1 MCPRSLKGGIILSE
15 FKFIDGGIA
24 NVQGFKST
32 GIHSGLKKA
41 KKDLAIIY
49 SEAETAAAGVFTE
62 NKVKAAPVLVS
73 KEHIEAS
80 NGYCNAIVINSANAN
95 ACTGVKGME
104 NAREMA
110 KIAAGQLKLDVKE
123 VLISSTGVIGVQLP
137 MDIIL
142 EGIKKASKSLFNSNS
157 SSDAAEAI
165 MTTDTFPKE
174 AAVEVEI
181 GGKTVKMGGMAKG
194 SGMIHPNM
202 ATMLSFV
209 ATDVSITP
217 QLLKE
222 ALGEVV
228 DETYNMISVD
238 GDTSTNDMVLVLA
251 NACAGNEQITE
262 KNSDYDAFKNALSA
276 LCYRLSELIVRDG
289 EGATKFIN
297 VKVINAKSVEDA
309 RKAARCVTTSALVKT
324 AIFGED
330 ANWGRVIMAVGN
342 SGANFDPGVVDMYI
356 ESKAG
361 KEQMME
367 NGMGLSFSEARA
379 KAILEEKDIGLV
391 VDMKLGSSEATAWT
405 CDFSYDYVKINAD
418 YRS

>member
-1 MCPRSLKGGIILSE
+1 MSD
-15 FKFIDGGIA
+15 FKFIDGGIST
-24 NVQGFKST
+24 VQGFKST
-32 GIHSGLKKA
+32 GIHTGLKKA

-49 SEAETAAAGVFTE
+49 SEAKTAAAGVFTE
-62 NKVKAAPVLVS
+62 NKVKAAPVLVT
-73 KEHIEAS
+73 KEHIESS
-80 NGYCNAIVINSANAN
+80 NGNCKAIVINSANAN
-95 ACTGVKGME
+95 ACTGLKGME

-110 KIAAGQLKLDVKE
+110 KIAAEHLNLEINE

-142 EGIKKASKSLFNSNS
+142 EGIKKASKSLNSNN

-174 AAVEVEI
+174 AAVEVVI
-181 GGKTVKMGGMAKG
+181 GGKLVKMGGMAKG

-209 ATDVSITP
+209 ASDVSITP

-222 ALGEVV
+222 ALSEVV

-251 NACAGNEQITE
+251 NGCAGNEQITE
-262 KNSDYDAFKNALSA
+262 KNSDYDVFKNALSA
-276 LCYRLSELIVRDG
+276 LCYKLSELIVRDG
-289 EGATKFIN
+289 EGATKFIT
-297 VKVINAKSVEDA
+297 VKVINALSVEDA
-309 RKAARCVTTSALVKT
+309 RKAARSVTTSALVKT

-342 SGANFDPGVVDMYI
+342 SEANFDPGVIDMYI
-356 ESKAG
+356 ESNMG
-361 KEQMME
+361 KEQMMK
-367 NGMGLSFSEARA
+367 NGMGLSFSEAKA
-379 KAILEEKDIGLV
+379 KAILSEKDIGLV
-391 VDMKLGSSEATAWT
+391 VDMNLGSSKATAWT

>member
-1 MCPRSLKGGIILSE
+1 MVSPYIKGGKIVSDY
-15 FKFIDGGIA
+15 KFIDGGIS

-32 GIHSGLKKA
+32 GIHAGLKKI
-41 KKDLAIIY
+41 KKDIAIIY
-49 SEAETAAAGVFTE
+49 SETKTAAAGVFTK
-62 NKVKAAPVLVS
+62 NQVKAAPVLIT
-73 KEHIEAS
+73 KEHLNAS
-80 NGYCNAIVINSANAN
+80 NGYCKAIVINSGNAN

-104 NAREMA
+104 NAQQMAEMA
-110 KIAAGQLKLDVKE
+110 ASQLQIDVKE

-137 MDIIL
+137 MEIIS
-142 EGIKKASKSLFNSNS
+142 EGISIASKALFSNNS

-174 AAVEVEI
+174 ASVEVII
-181 GGKTVKMGGMAKG
+181 GGKTVRMGGMAKG

-217 QLLKE
+217 KLLKE
-222 ALGEVV
+222 ALDEVV

-251 NACAGNEQITE
+251 NACAGNEQIAT
-262 KNSDYDAFKNALSA
+262 KNPDYDTFKNALSA
-276 LCYRLSELIVRDG
+276 LCYKLSELIVRDG
-289 EGATKFIN
+289 EGATKFIT
-297 VKVINAKSVEDA
+297 VKVINAHSLEDA
-309 RKAARCVTTSALVKT
+309 RKAARSVTTSALVKT

-342 SGANFDPGVVDMYI
+342 SGANFDPGIVDMYI

-367 NGMGLSFSEARA
+367 DGMGLSFSEAKA
-379 KAILEEKDIGLV
+379 KAILSEKDISLV
-391 VDMKLGSSEATAWT
+391 VDMKLGSSKATAWT